1 MSGTAISIVVAIIAA
16 AGSCIGSLISARAT
30 RSAVLQQMQVQQAIQ
45 NERQRVTD
53 DKIDKLSE
61 RMDAQAAFGT
71 EIAVLKAEQRQ
82 LRADLEK
89 IKEA

>member
-1 MSGTAISIVVAIIAA
+1 MNYLISILIAVIA
-16 AGSCIGSLISARAT
+16 GGFSLAGSIVSSRST
-30 RSAVLQQMQVQQAIQ
+30 RSALLQQMQVQQAIQ

-71 EIAVLKAEQRQ
+71 EIAVLKAEQKQ
-82 LRADLEK
+82 MRADLEK
-89 IKEA
+89 LKEG

>member
-1 MSGTAISIVVAIIAA
+1 MSYIISILIATI
-16 AGSCIGSLISARAT
+16 AGGFSLAGCIVSARST
-30 RSAVLQQMQVQQAIQ
+30 RSALLQQMQVQQAIQ

-71 EIAVLKAEQRQ
+71 EIAVLKAEQKQ
-82 LRADLEK
+82 MRADLEK
-89 IKEA
+89 LKEG